1 MEPRAPVLVRTCISE
16 SRRGRA
22 VCPPSPLAQREHLPV
37 CQCPL
42 AGEKCSGIFL
52 RAQFCLPALLQVC
65 SQQLQ
70 VKSVEFPTT
79 FSPIPE
85 PTAGHSPIPEP
96 TSACDLWGCLWC
108 VGGQSP
114 RVCLCPSW
122 WLLLPTALCLSY
134 CSHRAACCPAF
145 GGDIC
150 VCHALLALLPTGSAF
165 HSFLVTHPSF
175 LQCSPEWNMAR
186 RAQLCFWLLRLRL
199 FGSRSCVISI
209 ASIPPLEMQAHF
221 HQPSEMVTFCSP

>member
-1 MEPRAPVLVRTCISE
+1 MPLFWSEPVFLSLDAAGRFVLLHPWHSVSISSCVSAPW
-16 SRRGRA
+16 
-22 VCPPSPLAQREHLPV
+22 
-37 CQCPL
+37 
-42 AGEKCSGIFL
+42 
-52 RAQFCLPALLQVC
+52 
-65 SQQLQ
+65 Q
-70 VKSVEFPTT
+70 VKSVQEYFCGLSSASLRSSRSAVNSSRWNQLSSRP
-79 FSPIPE
+79 
-85 PTAGHSPIPEP
+85 HS
-96 TSACDLWGCLWC
+96 A
-108 VGGQSP
+108 QSP
-114 RVCLCPSW
+114 SQRQVTAQSPSQQQLVTSGGVCGVWGGRVLVSVCAPAGGCCSPQ
-122 WLLLPTALCLSY
+122 PCACHTAPRR
-134 CSHRAACCPAF
+134 RAACCPAF

-209 ASIPPLEMQAHF
+209 ASIPPLEMQARF

>member
-1 MEPRAPVLVRTCISE
+1 MPLFWSEPVFLSLDAAGRFVLLHPWHSVSISWCVSAPW
-16 SRRGRA
+16 
-22 VCPPSPLAQREHLPV
+22 
-37 CQCPL
+37 
-42 AGEKCSGIFL
+42 
-52 RAQFCLPALLQVC
+52 
-65 SQQLQ
+65 Q
-70 VKSVEFPTT
+70 VKSVQEYFCGLSSASLRSSRSAVNSSRCESVEFPTT

-85 PTAGHSPIPEP
+85 PTA
-96 TSACDLWGCLWC
+96 ACDLWGCLWC

>member
-22 VCPPSPLAQREHLPV
+22 VCPPSPLAQREHLLV

-70 VKSVEFPTT
+70 VESVEFPTT

-85 PTAGHSPIPEP
+85 PTA
-96 TSACDLWGCLWC
+96 ACDLWGCLWC

-134 CSHRAACCPAF
+134 CSQEESC
-145 GGDIC
+145 
-150 VCHALLALLPTGSAF
+150 LLPSLWRG
-165 HSFLVTHPSF
+165 H
-175 LQCSPEWNMAR
+175 
-186 RAQLCFWLLRLRL
+186 LCVPCAAGTAPHWLCL
-199 FGSRSCVISI
+199 
-209 ASIPPLEMQAHF
+209 P
-221 HQPSEMVTFCSP
+221 